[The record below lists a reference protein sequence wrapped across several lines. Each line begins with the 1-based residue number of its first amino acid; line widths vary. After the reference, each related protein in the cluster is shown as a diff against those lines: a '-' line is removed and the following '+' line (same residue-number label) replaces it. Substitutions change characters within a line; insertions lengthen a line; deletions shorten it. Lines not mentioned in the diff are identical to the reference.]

1 MRANSDSDL
10 EKIWKNALKVIK
22 EEVPVSS
29 FQAWIKPANL
39 VKIEDNKAYLEVK
52 NEFSR
57 NLILQNYERSISKGL
72 EASIGKA
79 TEIIISI
86 NSELNNLNYTPNFA
100 SLPDS
105 ASPMVTNSIYL
116 APADD
121 NFSYAKSNNSNLSF
135 EQLSFNAGLNP
146 KFTFDNFIVG
156 SHNQFC
162 HAVALSIA
170 EQNSENTYNPF
181 FIYGDVGLGKT
192 HIMQAV
198 GNYILSKKAQ
208 AKVLYITTEK
218 FLNDLISS
226 MRKSK
231 MNEFRDRYRS
241 LDLLMIDD
249 IQFIEGKETTQEEFF
264 HTFNALKDNG
274 SQVILTSDRPPM
286 AIPRLEPRLCSRFEA
301 GLVAD
306 VQAPTYETR
315 LAIISAKAHELRMKV
330 PMEISDLIANHF
342 PENIRRLEGAIKK
355 LQAYTSFSGLK
366 QTLTEE
372 WVKKILQIGEES
384 KFIIKEDIF
393 KNKPKS
399 TKSSYFNKKPPIKVS
414 GIIDEK
420 AIEQSQDENEN
431 QSEIPKISQ
440 NSNKIDGQDK
450 KKLFDL
456 IQEIVCEEFK
466 IALESLQSRDNTQE
480 IKEARQISIYLARNF
495 GLSLVEISLFFDGRG
510 NSAILNAYKKVVKE
524 IKENNLLKQ
533 LVEKAEKRIEEKY
546 NKQILES

>member
-1 MRANSDSDL
+1 MRANTDSNL

-29 FQAWIKPANL
+29 FQAWIKPASL
-39 VKIEDNKAYLEVK
+39 IKIEDNKAYLEVK

-57 NLILQNYERSISKGL
+57 NLILQNYERSITKGL
-72 EASIGKA
+72 EASLGQP

-86 NSELNNLNYTPNFA
+86 NSQLNNLDYTPSFS

-105 ASPMVTNSIYL
+105 GISSPVSKIYL
-116 APADD
+116 PPSD
-121 NFSYAKSNNSNLSF
+121 NFSYAKSNNNSSLSF

-170 EQNSENTYNPF
+170 EQNAENTYNPF

-192 HIMQAV
+192 HIMQAI
-198 GNYILSKKAQ
+198 GNYILAKNPQ
-208 AKVLYITTEK
+208 AKVLYITTEQ
-218 FLNDLISS
+218 FLNDLIGS

-241 LDLLMIDD
+241 LGLLMIDD

-315 LAIISAKAHELRMKV
+315 LAIISAKANELRMKV

-366 QTLTEE
+366 QALTQE
-372 WVKKILQIGEES
+372 WVKKILQIGENS
-384 KFIIKEDIF
+384 QFISKEDIF
-393 KNKPKS
+393 KSKSKSNKS
-399 TKSSYFNKKPPIKVS
+399 GYFNKKPPLKITE
-414 GIIDEK
+414 IIEPK
-420 AIEQSQDENEN
+420 NESQN
-431 QSEIPKISQ
+431 QSEPQNPSDEPLANENLKKIHE
-440 NSNKIDGQDK
+440 KDK
-450 KKLFDL
+450 KKLFEL
-456 IQEIVCEEFK
+456 IQEIVCEELK
-466 IALESLQSRDNTQE
+466 INQESLQSRDNTQE
-480 IKEARQISIYLARNF
+480 IKEARQICIYLARNF
-495 GLSLVEISLFFDGRG
+495 GLSLVEISLSFDGRG
-510 NSAILNAYKKVVKE
+510 NSAILNAYKKVTKE
-524 IKENNLLKQ
+524 IKENNLLKE
-533 LVEKAEKRIEEKY
+533 LIERAEKQIEAK
-546 NKQILES
+546 IH